1 MRRSFTDK
9 LSIRTKMGPKKGK
22 KGKKADDDWGNAEED
37 EKKLEEKM
45 KALAV
50 EEEDGGEEK
59 GKKLECSRVRISVRN
74 VNGVVPIYVLFR

>member
-1 MRRSFTDK
+1 MEISKRRSLTDE
-9 LSIRTKMGPKKGK
+9 LSSLTKMGPKKGK

-74 VNGVVPIYVLFR
+74 VNCVIPM

>member
-1 MRRSFTDK
+1 MLEISKRRSLTDEL
-9 LSIRTKMGPKKGK
+9 LSLTKMGPKKGK

-50 EEEDGGEEK
+50 EEEEGGEEK
-59 GKKLECSRVRISVRN
+59 GKKLECSRVRIILTN
-74 VNGVVPIYVLFR
+74 VNSGVPI